1 MLGWVRIE
9 TQCCSLIGRERYQLS
24 VTDECRIRSGDGRLD
39 SPHVR
44 KSRHLGLA
52 VRHGVPSFISMKS
65 WIPARTLAHL
75 QIAAAAHLGGDLGRD
90 AARPAFI
97 GIEPNDA
104 ERIGILAG

>member
-1 MLGWVRIE
+1 M
-9 TQCCSLIGRERYQLS
+9 
-24 VTDECRIRSGDGRLD
+24 
-39 SPHVR
+39 
-44 KSRHLGLA
+44 
-52 VRHGVPSFISMKS
+52 PSFISMKP
-65 WIPARTLAHL
+65 WIPARILALL

>member
-9 TQCCSLIGRERYQLS
+9 TQCCSLIGRELHQLS

-52 VRHGVPSFISMKS
+52 VRHGVPSFISMKP

-75 QIAAAAHLGGDLGRD
+75 QIAAAAHLGGETRSGLEYWP
-90 AARPAFI
+90 ARK
-97 GIEPNDA
+97 
-104 ERIGILAG
+104 ERFVRLQGTA

>member
-1 MLGWVRIE
+1 M
-9 TQCCSLIGRERYQLS
+9 T
-24 VTDECRIRSGDGRLD
+24 
-39 SPHVR
+39 H
-44 KSRHLGLA
+44 
-52 VRHGVPSFISMKS
+52 

-97 GIEPNDA
+97 GIETNDA